1 MNEQL
6 EFVKQ
11 IASRLDS
18 TGIAY
23 MLTGSMAL
31 AIYAVPRMTRDIDL
45 VIECRPED
53 SEKLV
58 KLFEFDCYLD
68 AASIQDAVVGQAM
81 FNIIHKEWIIK
92 ADFIIRKNQRYRKVE
107 FERRRRFDI
116 NGTPISVV
124 APEDLILSKL
134 EWSKDSGSELQRR
147 DARSIVESVED
158 LDWSYLEIW
167 AKDLGVWDLL
177 EQVRTE

>member
-18 TGIAY
+18 AGIAY

-58 KLFEFDCYLD
+58 KLFESDCYID
-68 AASIQDAVVGQAM
+68 AESIRDAVVRRAM

-92 ADFIIRKNQRYRKVE
+92 ADFIIRKDHRYRKVE
-107 FERRRRFDI
+107 FDRKRRLDIER
-116 NGTPISVV
+116 TTVSVV
-124 APEDLILSKL
+124 SPEDLILSKL
-134 EWSKDSGSELQRR
+134 QWSKDSGSELQRR
-147 DARSIVESVED
+147 DARSIVESVAD
-158 LDWSYLEIW
+158 LDWSYLKIW
-167 AKDLGVWDLL
+167 AKDLGVGDLL

>member
-18 TGIAY
+18 AGIAY

-31 AIYAVPRMTRDIDL
+31 AIYALPRMTRDIDL

-53 SEKLV
+53 SEELV
-58 KLFEFDCYLD
+58 KLFEADCYVD
-68 AASIQDAVVGQAM
+68 AESIRDAVVGRAM

-92 ADFIIRKNQRYRKVE
+92 ADFIIRKNHRYRKVE
-107 FERRRRFDI
+107 FDRRRQIDI
-116 NGTPISVV
+116 EGPPISVV
-124 APEDLILSKL
+124 APEDLLLSKL
-134 EWSKDSGSELQRR
+134 QLSQDSGSELQRR
-147 DARSIVESVED
+147 DARSIVESVEG

-177 EQVRTE
+177 EQLRNE